1 MSANIYTPSNLTAG
15 TAQVV
20 DLLIRYDGRTDEI
33 QLASIPGVLDPV
45 LVYDILHAAAMKLR
59 TIELAQRP
67 QPGRTESTPPASP
80 G

>member
-1 MSANIYTPSNLTAG
+1 MSVNIYTPHNAAG

-33 QLASIPGVLDPV
+33 QMVSIPGMVDPV
-45 LVYDILHAAAMKLR
+45 MVYDILHAAAMKLR
-59 TIELAQRP
+59 AIEQAQRP
-67 QPGRTESTPPASP
+67 QPGRIEPSPPASP